1 MKKLMICVFATA
13 LAGVA
18 FSKSLPANNAW
29 DSAEEIDNTQ
39 YSGDTRTVNNGDA
52 TEPQGDP
59 LCALGDYGRTLW
71 YKWTAPA
78 NGLVQFSTKDS
89 YVGESPYPQL
99 DTVLGVFVLD
109 DNGKPKPTYDSFGD
123 LAFNDDA
130 YTNKT
135 SFIELQ
141 QVYAGETYY
150 IGVGTKPASSAL
162 QTYEAGY
169 IMLSWS
175 YTREWARVVFNAQGG
190 TTTSQS
196 LRLLGGFPLATFGDM
211 PEPVRGG
218 FDFGGWFTDPVGGV
232 EVTGAESYDTLRDYI
247 VEGYLNL
254 YAHWTSI
261 GTETPQLGPFN
272 KSQTFMGAFLTTG
285 YGVVGSVT
293 IKVGKKSAKNT
304 TRVTATVIRYE
315 TGRKVTG
322 KGTLTINDDGSAE
335 SDDMVFK
342 FNDEKRP
349 DDTMRMKVQ
358 PDGTF
363 EMKGAHYLVEAT
375 QVGGALTVENLTFSV
390 RGFDGNSAVFS
401 LPRAQAGAAVITEA
415 LPVSFTFPLD
425 KQGRKFAI
433 PSGQFLKYQPARG
446 DVRAAAILR
455 QTEVA
460 GSRRLKMYELVGLGD
475 SNPNKSKL
483 KLSYAHKTGLFKGSF
498 YVYTTTGYNYINNGG
513 TREVGK
519 PKLTK
524 MSVKVVGIVMAGRGF
539 GMATL
544 KSTGQEWF
552 AGLNP

>member
-1 MKKLMICVFATA
+1 
-13 LAGVA
+13 
-18 FSKSLPANNAW
+18 
-29 DSAEEIDNTQ
+29 
-39 YSGDTRTVNNGDA
+39 
-52 TEPQGDP
+52 
-59 LCALGDYGRTLW
+59 
-71 YKWTAPA
+71 
-78 NGLVQFSTKDS
+78 
-89 YVGESPYPQL
+89 
-99 DTVLGVFVLD
+99 
-109 DNGKPKPTYDSFGD
+109 
-123 LAFNDDA
+123 
-130 YTNKT
+130 
-135 SFIELQ
+135 
-141 QVYAGETYY
+141 
-150 IGVGTKPASSAL
+150 
-162 QTYEAGY
+162 
-169 IMLSWS
+169 
-175 YTREWARVVFNAQGG
+175 
-190 TTTSQS
+190 
-196 LRLLGGFPLATFGDM
+196 
-211 PEPVRGG
+211 
-218 FDFGGWFTDPVGGV
+218 
-232 EVTGAESYDTLRDYI
+232 
-247 VEGYLNL
+247 
-254 YAHWTSI
+254 
-261 GTETPQLGPFN
+261 
-272 KSQTFMGAFLTTG
+272 
-285 YGVVGSVT
+285 
-293 IKVGKKSAKNT
+293 
-304 TRVTATVIRYE
+304 
-315 TGRKVTG
+315 
-322 KGTLTINDDGSAE
+322 
-335 SDDMVFK
+335 
-342 FNDEKRP
+342 
-349 DDTMRMKVQ
+349 
-358 PDGTF
+358 
-363 EMKGAHYLVEAT
+363 VEAT